1 MGVATVPQSS
11 AEWSML
17 SLADKDPFPTYDL
30 LRERGRVVWDPGMNC
45 WLILTYDLCKE
56 VESDESAYRIT
67 YADAPP
73 LVFEIRG
80 GEGLSALMGE
90 RHARMRRVYL
100 KLLAPSAMPKYRDQH
115 IVPIINETID
125 RFADNGSAEL
135 VSQFCEP
142 ITGKVMAS
150 LFGLPWNDDA
160 LLHDMAGWHRDIV
173 AWIGMKY
180 SGEDL
185 TRKAQLACKEL
196 NGILLPRI
204 LERKN
209 NRGSDFV
216 SLVWSQAEQDCGEV
230 AVDDVLGVVREL
242 ALGAGENTA
251 NATANAIYL
260 FLTNSA
266 VRAAVTGDLEGSLN
280 AFVEETFR
288 LFGSVQF
295 RYRVANRDVSLGGVT
310 IKKDDT
316 ICLLHAAANRDSEH
330 YACPHIVDLGRPR
343 LTDHL
348 AFNVG
353 PRVCVGMHLARL
365 EVRESLK
372 ALITRCP
379 NLRLDPSRE
388 APRFLDFYHRYF
400 GPLHSRF

>member
-1 MGVATVPQSS
+1 
-11 AEWSML
+11 ML
-17 SLADKDPFPTYDL
+17 ALAGQDPFPAYDL
-30 LRERGRVVWDPGMNC
+30 LRKKGRVVWDQGMNC
-45 WLILTYDLCKE
+45 WLVLTYDLCKQ
-56 VESDESAYRIT
+56 VESDEGTYRIT

-80 GEGLSALMGE
+80 GEGLSALVGE

-100 KLLAPSAMPKYRDQH
+100 KLLAPSAMPRYRDQH
-115 IVPIINETID
+115 ILPIINETID
-125 RFADNGSAEL
+125 RFADEGSVEL

-150 LFGLPWNDDA
+150 LFGLPWQDDA
-160 LLHDMAGWHRDIV
+160 LLNDMAGWHRDIV

-180 SGEDL
+180 FGEEL
-185 TRKAQLACKEL
+185 TRKAKLACKEL
-196 NGILLPRI
+196 NAILLPHI
-204 LERKN
+204 LERRH

-216 SLVWSQAEQDCGEV
+216 SLVWSQAEKDCGEV
-230 AVDDVLGVVREL
+230 EVEDVLGVVREL

-260 FLTNSA
+260 LLANSA
-266 VRAAVTGDLEGSLN
+266 VREAVTSDQDGALN

-288 LFGSVQF
+288 LLGSVQF
-295 RYRVANRDVSLGGVT
+295 RYRVANRDVSLGDAT

-316 ICLLHAAANRDSEH
+316 ICLVHAAANRDSDH
-330 YACPHIVDLGRPR
+330 YGCPHMVDLGRPR

-379 NLRLDPSRE
+379 DLRLDPSKE

-400 GPLHSRF
+400 GPLHTLF